1 MSKII
6 EIEIEKSTSEIIC
19 SGRKLESITKE
30 IENNIHDAFK
40 GISIRRQ
47 RGEEHEF
54 YDTIEEVE
62 GYLCKIQE
70 LVSLIK

>member
-1 MSKII
+1 MGKII
-6 EIEIEKSTSEIIC
+6 DVEIEMPTSEIIC

-30 IENNIHDAFK
+30 IEDNLHDAFK
-40 GISIRRQ
+40 EISLRRQ
-47 RGEEHEF
+47 RGRENEF
-54 YDTIEEVE
+54 YNSIEEID